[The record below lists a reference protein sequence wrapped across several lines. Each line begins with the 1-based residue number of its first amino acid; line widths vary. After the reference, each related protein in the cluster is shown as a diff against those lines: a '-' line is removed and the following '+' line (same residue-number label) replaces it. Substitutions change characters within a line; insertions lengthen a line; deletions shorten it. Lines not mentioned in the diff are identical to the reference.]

1 MARDRRGEIRDG
13 MMKAPTSKE
22 VIHVNR
28 LRSCAVG
35 GAAMI
40 AAASFGLALPAP
52 VLAAPAASP
61 SITATPSNLM
71 VNSKTVLKGSG
82 FAPSKKIHLE
92 ECGAIGWPV
101 PQSPCVAKSKIA
113 VTTDANGA
121 FKTSFV
127 ARVCD
132 GRSNGVMKSKTCY
145 IGEEKPSGVDT
156 ITLVGAV
163 KVIVTYP

>member
-1 MARDRRGEIRDG
+1 M
-13 MMKAPTSKE
+13 
-22 VIHVNR
+22 NR
-28 LRSCAVG
+28 LRSCAMG

-52 VLAAPAASP
+52 VLAARAASP

-71 VNSKTVLKGSG
+71 VNWKTVLKGSG
-82 FAPSKKIHLE
+82 FTPNSKVHLE
-92 ECGAIGWPV
+92 ECGATGWPV
-101 PQSPCVAKSKIA
+101 PQNPCVAKSKIA

-127 ARVCD
+127 ARVCN
-132 GRSNGVMKSKTCY
+132 GRSHGVVTTKICY

-163 KVIVTYP
+163 KVFVTYP